1 MLIEVHQGRI
11 QIMPAPKALL
21 KLQKAKSL
29 LSQNMSVFE
38 PEIIHFSG
46 KCLPQVSKAP
56 VCFYRYERVPPSSIP
71 DITSQKF
78 PVWAR
83 TEHSSI
89 LCNKNP
95 FPSKMSVCGRIVHM
109 CS

>member
-46 KCLPQVSKAP
+46 KYLPQVSKAP
-56 VCFYRYERVPPSSIP
+56 VCFIGTKEYRPHPYLTLLVKSFLCGQELNILLSYVIKSCSFQDECMWQDSSH
-71 DITSQKF
+71 
-78 PVWAR
+78 V
-83 TEHSSI
+83 
-89 LCNKNP
+89 
-95 FPSKMSVCGRIVHM
+95 
-109 CS
+109 

>member
-11 QIMPAPKALL
+11 QMMPAPKALL

-46 KCLPQVSKAP
+46 KCLP
-56 VCFYRYERVPPSSIP
+56 
-71 DITSQKF
+71 
-78 PVWAR
+78 
-83 TEHSSI
+83 
-89 LCNKNP
+89 
-95 FPSKMSVCGRIVHM
+95 
-109 CS
+109 